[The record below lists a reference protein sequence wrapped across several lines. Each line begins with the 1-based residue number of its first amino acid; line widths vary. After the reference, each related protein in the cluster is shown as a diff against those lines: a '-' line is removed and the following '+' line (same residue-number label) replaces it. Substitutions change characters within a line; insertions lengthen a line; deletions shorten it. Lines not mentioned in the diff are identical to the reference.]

1 MKKITASN
9 FYTQIMAAIKEKS
22 ILDRFIEWREKH
34 ISQSQFILIL
44 SFVVGVISSLAA
56 YTLKHFIELIQHLLT
71 SGFDSESYNWL
82 YLIYPVVGIFITGIF
97 IRNIVRDD
105 ISHGVTKVLYSISRR
120 QGKIRRHNM
129 WSSLIASGIT
139 IGFGGS
145 VGAESPIV
153 FTGSAIGSNLGSF
166 FKMDQKVMMLLIGCG
181 AAGAVSGIFKA
192 PIAGLVFTLEVLMLD
207 LTMSSLLPLLI
218 SSVTAATFSYLLS
231 GTEAMFHFELDDAF
245 CVSRVP
251 YVMLLGVVCGLVS
264 LYFTHI
270 TANIEK
276 FFRRFT
282 NPYIK
287 LAIGGSVLSV
297 LIFLFP
303 PLYGEGYEMIDH
315 LINGSSSDVILE
327 NSIFYGH
334 ANLLFLYMLL
344 IIVFKAFASTVT
356 NCGGGCGGIFA
367 PSLFLGCISGYLFAG
382 LCNYFGIGG
391 SLPDKNFALFGMAAL
406 MSGVFHAPLTGVFLI
421 AELTGGYDLFLPLM
435 IVSVCSFLT
444 VRIFDSN
451 NIYAIRLA
459 QRGELI
465 THHKDQ
471 AVLTILK
478 VEDVI
483 EKNFMK
489 ANPDMDLGAL
499 TAVVAKTKR
508 NIFPVINSAEKLVG
522 IVYMDDIRHMMF
534 RQELYHRFTVVDLMR
549 DVPVRLNIEE
559 PMEAV
564 MRKFEE
570 TGAWN
575 LPVEDSDGN
584 YIGFISKSAIFTA
597 YRKTLL
603 DFTSD

>member
-1 MKKITASN
+1 MEAKKEGLLS
-9 FYTQIMAAIKEKS
+9 
-22 ILDRFIEWREKH
+22 RFIAWREKH
-34 ISQSQFILIL
+34 ISHNQFVLIL
-44 SFVVGVISSLAA
+44 SFVVGVLSALAA
-56 YTLKHFIELIQHLLT
+56 YALKHLIHFIQHLLT
-71 SGFDSESYNWL
+71 GDFDPHSFNWL
-82 YLIYPVVGIFITGIF
+82 YLVYPVIGIFITGLF

-105 ISHGVTKVLYSISRR
+105 ISHGVTKVLYAISCRK
-120 QGKIRRHNM
+120 GMIRSHNT

-153 FTGSAIGSNLGSF
+153 MTGSAIGSNLGRLF
-166 FKMDQKVMMLLIGCG
+166 RMEKKVVMLLIGCG

-192 PIAGLVFTLEVLMLD
+192 PIAGLVFTVEVLMLD

-218 SSVTAATFSYLLS
+218 SSVTAATISYILM
-231 GTEAMFHFELDDAF
+231 GTDAMFEFHMEDAF
-245 CVSRVP
+245 NMARVP
-251 YVMLLGVVCGLVS
+251 YVILLGMVCGFVS
-264 LYFTHI
+264 LYFTHVT
-270 TANIEK
+270 TAIEK
-276 FFRRFT
+276 QFKKLT
-282 NPYIK
+282 NPYYK
-287 LAIGGSVLSV
+287 LLIGGGILSV

-303 PLYGEGYEMIDH
+303 PLYGEGYETIH
-315 LINGSSSDVILE
+315 QLINGMSENIILD
-327 NSIFYGH
+327 NSLFYGH
-334 ANLLFLYMLL
+334 ARFLLLYMFL
-344 IIVFKAFASTVT
+344 IILFKAFASTVT

-367 PSLFLGCISGYLFAG
+367 PSLFLGCISGYLFASI
-382 LCNYFGIGG
+382 CNMLDWVIPV
-391 SLPDKNFALFGMAAL
+391 SDKNFALFGMAAL

-421 AELTGGYDLFLPLM
+421 AELTGGYSLFLPLM
-435 IVSVCSFLT
+435 IVSVSSYLT
-444 VRIFDSN
+444 VKIFDKN

-478 VEDVI
+478 VSDVI

-489 ANPDMDLGAL
+489 LSPDMDLGDL

-508 NIFPVINSAEKLVG
+508 NIFPVVDAGNRLVG
-522 IVYMDDIRHMMF
+522 ILYLDDIRHIMF
-534 RQELYHRFTVVDLMR
+534 RQELYHRYSVASLMR
-549 DVPVRLNIEE
+549 DVPVRLSIEE

-564 MRKFEE
+564 MRIFEE

-575 LPVEDSDGN
+575 LPVEDVTGE

-603 DFTSD
+603 EFTSD

>member
-1 MKKITASN
+1 MESKKENS
-9 FYTQIMAAIKEKS
+9 
-22 ILDRFIEWREKH
+22 LLVRFISWREKH
-34 ISQSQFILIL
+34 ISQNQFILIL
-44 SFVVGVISSLAA
+44 SFIVGILSAFAA
-56 YTLKHFIELIQHLLT
+56 FLLDHLIEFIQHLLT
-71 SGFDSESYNWL
+71 GDFTPNTFNWL
-82 YLIYPVVGIFITGIF
+82 YLVYPVVGIFITGLF
-97 IRNIVRDD
+97 IRKVVRDD
-105 ISHGVTKVLYSISRR
+105 ISHGVTKVLYAISCR
-120 QGKIRRHNM
+120 QGKIRRHNT

-153 FTGSAIGSNLGSF
+153 MTGSAIGSNLGNM
-166 FKMDQKVMMLLIGCG
+166 FKMEKKVMMLLIGCG

-218 SSVTAATFSYLLS
+218 SSVTAATFSYILM
-231 GTEAMFHFELDDAF
+231 GTDVLMETDAKF
-245 CVSRVP
+245 YLQIENAFDLARVP
-251 YVMLLGVVCGLVS
+251 SVIMLGVVCGLVS
-264 LYFTHI
+264 LYFTHVT
-270 TANIEK
+270 TAIEK
-276 FFRRFT
+276 QFKRLS
-282 NPYIK
+282 NPYVK
-287 LAIGGSVLSV
+287 LAIGGGILSV

-303 PLYGEGYEMIDH
+303 PLYGEGYDTIKA
-315 LINGSSSDVILE
+315 LINGSSDNLVL
-327 NSIFYGH
+327 ND
-334 ANLLFLYMLL
+334 LLFSGHSKFILVYMLF
-344 IIVFKAFASTVT
+344 IILFKAFASTVT

-367 PSLFLGCISGYLFAG
+367 PSLFLGCVSGYLFAN
-382 LCNYFGIGG
+382 LCNMSGIGVEV
-391 SLPDKNFALFGMAAL
+391 SNENFALFGMAAL

-421 AELTGGYDLFLPLM
+421 AELTGGYALFLPLM

-444 VRIFDSN
+444 VRVFDKN

-478 VEDVI
+478 VADVI
-483 EKNFMK
+483 EKDFMK
-489 ANPDMDLGAL
+489 LTPDMDLGAL

-508 NIFPVINSAEKLVG
+508 NIFPVLDAGNRLVG
-522 IVYMDDIRHMMF
+522 ILYLDDIRHIMF
-534 RQELYHRFTVVDLMR
+534 RQELYHRYTVAVLMR
-549 DVPVRLNIEE
+549 KVPERLSIEE

-570 TGAWN
+570 TSAWN
-575 LPVEDSDGN
+575 LPVEDSKGE

-603 DFTSD
+603 EFTSD

>member
-1 MKKITASN
+1 MEKA
-9 FYTQIMAAIKEKS
+9 KEKNL
-22 ILDRFIEWREKH
+22 LDQFIEWREKH
-34 ISQSQFILIL
+34 ISQRQFILLL

-56 YTLKHFIELIQHLLT
+56 YLLKHIIEFIQHLLT
-71 SGFDSESYNWL
+71 SGFESDTFNWL
-82 YLIYPVVGIFITGIF
+82 YLIYPVVGIFITGLF
-97 IRNIVRDD
+97 IRNVVRDD

-120 QGKIRRHNM
+120 QGRIKGHNM

-153 FTGSAIGSNLGSF
+153 FTGSAIGSNLASF

-218 SSVTAATFSYLLS
+218 SSVTAVTLSYLLS
-231 GTEAMFHFELDDAF
+231 GTDAMFHFQLDDAF
-245 CVSRVP
+245 SVSRVP
-251 YVMLLGVVCGLVS
+251 YVMLLGIMCGLIS
-264 LYFTHI
+264 LYFTHV
-270 TANIEK
+270 TAGVEK
-276 FFRRFT
+276 FFRRFQ
-282 NPYIK
+282 NPYVR
-287 LAIGGSVLSV
+287 LAIGGSVLSI

-303 PLYGEGYEMIDH
+303 PLYGEGYNMINH
-315 LINGSSSDVILE
+315 LINCSSADVILN
-327 NSIFYGH
+327 NSLFYGH
-334 ANLLFLYMLL
+334 ANLLFLYMAL
-344 IIVFKAFASTVT
+344 IILFKVFASTVT

-382 LCNYFGIGG
+382 VCNMFGLGEV
-391 SLPDKNFALFGMAAL
+391 LPDKNFALFGMAAL
-406 MSGVFHAPLTGVFLI
+406 MSGVFHTPLTGIFLI
-421 AELTGGYDLFLPLM
+421 AELTGGYNLFLPLM
-435 IVSVCSFLT
+435 IVSVCSYLT
-444 VRIFDSN
+444 VRLFDDN

-483 EKNFMK
+483 EKNFMRVD
-489 ANPDMDLGAL
+489 PDMDLGAL

-508 NIFPVINSAEKLVG
+508 NIFPVVNAADRLVG
-522 IVYMDDIRHMMF
+522 IVYLDDIRHMMF
-534 RQELYHRFTVVDLMR
+534 RQELYHRFTVAKLMR
-549 DVPVRLNIEE
+549 SVPVRLSIEE

-570 TGAWN
+570 TNAWN
-575 LPVEDSDGN
+575 LPVEDTTGN

>member
-1 MKKITASN
+1 MDRRNKKG
-9 FYTQIMAAIKEKS
+9 M
-22 ILDRFIEWREKH
+22 LDRFIEWRERH
-34 ISQSQFILIL
+34 VSQRQFILVL
-44 SFVVGVISSLAA
+44 SFLVGVISSFAA
-56 YTLKHFIELIQHLLT
+56 FVLKLFIEFIQHLLT
-71 SGFDSESYNWL
+71 SGFDADSFNWL
-82 YLIYPVVGIFITGIF
+82 YLIYPVVGIFITGLF
-97 IRNIVRDD
+97 IRNVVRDD

-120 QGKIRRHNM
+120 QGKIRAHNM

-153 FTGSAIGSNLGSF
+153 FTGSAIGSNLARF

-218 SSVTAATFSYLLS
+218 SSVTAVTLSYLLT
-231 GTEAMFHFELDDAF
+231 GTDAMFHFQLDDAF
-245 CVSRVP
+245 SVSRVP
-251 YVMLLGVVCGLVS
+251 YVILLGVVCGLVS
-264 LYFTHI
+264 LYFTHV
-270 TANIEK
+270 TTTIEG
-276 FFRRFT
+276 FFRRFK
-282 NPYIK
+282 NPYVK
-287 LAIGGSVLSV
+287 LSLGGSVLSV

-303 PLYGEGYEMIDH
+303 PLYGEGYDMINH
-315 LINGSSSDVILE
+315 LINGSSADVILN
-327 NSIFYGH
+327 NSLFYGH
-334 ANLLFLYMLL
+334 ARLLFLYMLL
-344 IIVFKAFASTVT
+344 IIIFKAFASTVT

-382 LCNYFGIGG
+382 VCNMFGFGEV
-391 SLPDKNFALFGMAAL
+391 LPDKNFALFGMAAL
-406 MSGVFHAPLTGVFLI
+406 MSGVFHAPLTGIFLI

-435 IVSVCSFLT
+435 IVSASSYLT
-444 VRIFDSN
+444 VRVFDSN

-465 THHKDQ
+465 THHKDH

-483 EKNFMK
+483 ERNFMK
-489 ANPDMDLGAL
+489 VDPDMNLGAL

-508 NIFPVINSAEKLVG
+508 NIFPVVNSAEKLVG
-522 IVYMDDIRHMMF
+522 VVHMDDIRHMMF
-534 RQELYHRFTVVDLMR
+534 RQELYHRFTVVQLMR
-549 DVPVRLNIEE
+549 DVPVRLSIDE

-570 TGAWN
+570 TQAWN
-575 LPVEDSDGN
+575 LPVEDANGN

-603 DFTSD
+603 EFTSD